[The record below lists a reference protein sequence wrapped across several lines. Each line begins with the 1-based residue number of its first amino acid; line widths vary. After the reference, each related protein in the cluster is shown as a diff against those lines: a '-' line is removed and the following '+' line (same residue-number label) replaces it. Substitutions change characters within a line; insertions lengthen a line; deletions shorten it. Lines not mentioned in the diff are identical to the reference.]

1 LGIPWAESFGQF
13 FTQALALP
21 GRFRYQQPWCKGKG
35 IIVSIAQV
43 LNASGIGPGGPPAE
57 EAGKMVEAIKA
68 FDGFEHLYSL
78 FNPSDGTGM
87 IILVWRDK
95 ACMEAAVA
103 LRAKNEAQIT
113 ANHGIA
119 FSPGPVYQVFAE
131 L

>member
-1 LGIPWAESFGQF
+1 MMS
-13 FTQALALP
+13 
-21 GRFRYQQPWCKGKG
+21 
-35 IIVSIAQV
+35 VAQV
-43 LNASGIGPGGPPAE
+43 LNVSGLPPGGPPAE
-57 EAGKMVEAIKA
+57 EAQKMVEATRTL
-68 FDGFEHLYSL
+68 DGFEHVYSL

-87 IILVWRDK
+87 VILVWRDK

-119 FSPGPVYQVFAE
+119 FSPGPVYEVFAE

>member
-1 LGIPWAESFGQF
+1 M
-13 FTQALALP
+13 
-21 GRFRYQQPWCKGKG
+21 
-35 IIVSIAQV
+35 VSVAQV
-43 LNASGIGPGGPPAE
+43 LNASGISPDGPPAE
-57 EAGKMVEAIKA
+57 EAQNMVEAIKA
-68 FDGFEHLYSL
+68 FGGFEHVYSL

-103 LRAKNEAQIT
+103 LRAKSEAQIT

-119 FSPGPVYQVFAE
+119 FSPGPVYEVFAE